1 MNAFHRNKPAVGPR
15 MILLAIGVTAC
26 GGGGAAVGPA
36 TPPSTASGGT
46 TTTPAAPTPA
56 TPSTPAP
63 SGSVVT
69 TSGTSFTPATVTIAT
84 GATVVWNI
92 AGATHNVT
100 FGANKP
106 TGGDI
111 PDTPSGGTASRTFP
125 TSGTFPYQCTRHSG
139 MTGQIIVQ
147 GGASPS
153 TPSNPVPA
161 PEIIV
166 QALGNRFNPEEVNV
180 APGTTVTWQFST
192 AGGITFKDKSPS
204 GGDIATVAAGGTAS
218 RTFTGAG
225 DYDYYSSVNRD
236 VKGRIRVK

>member
-1 MNAFHRNKPAVGPR
+1 MRAFERKHSAVR
-15 MILLAIGVTAC
+15 LRVIALAIGMIAC
-26 GGGGAAVGPA
+26 GGGGAAVGPVA
-36 TPPSTASGGT
+36 PSGGGT
-46 TTTPAAPTPA
+46 TTTPAAPGQTP
-56 TPSTPAP
+56 PSTPAP
-63 SGSVVT
+63 SGSAVT
-69 TSGTSFTPATVTIAT
+69 TSGTSFTPPTVTIAP

-100 FGANKP
+100 FGATKP

-147 GGASPS
+147 GGASSPTPS
-153 TPSNPVPA
+153 TPSNPVPSS
-161 PEIIV
+161 EVIV
-166 QALGNRFNPEEVNV
+166 QALGNRFNPEEVSV
-180 APGTTVTWQFST
+180 APGTTVTWQFSI

-204 GGDIATVAAGGTAS
+204 GGNIATVATGGTAS
-218 RTFTGAG
+218 RTFTTAG
-225 DYDYYSSVNRD
+225 DYDYYSSASRD